1 MNTYN
6 NIVYKFII
14 MKNLEK
20 RLENI
25 LKNFIAMKNEN
36 ISKTIKNVGVMLMIL
51 PLLILLI
58 DIISEFGIGI
68 LRIYSISTFP
78 TMLDLAISQHQNILI
93 NITSM
98 EISEISQGVN
108 TSSYTYV
115 LFTQQMNTI
124 TYITGQNIIK
134 DLINTIIDS
143 IISIMAM
150 IIIYFYIKHLKHKT
164 TAK

>member
-1 MNTYN
+1 
-6 NIVYKFII
+6 
-14 MKNLEK
+14 MKNLKK

-25 LKNFIAMKNEN
+25 LKNFMAMKNEN

-68 LRIYSISTFP
+68 LGIYSISTFP

-115 LFTQQMNTI
+115 LFTQQMVTI
-124 TYITGQNIIK
+124 EHIILQDIIK
-134 DLINTIIDS
+134 DLTDEILLGII
-143 IISIMAM
+143 A
-150 IIIYFYIKHLKHKT
+150 IIIFLVYNKIYKHQNKRF
-164 TAK
+164 

>member
-36 ISKTIKNVGVMLMIL
+36 ISKTIKNVEVMLMIL

-68 LRIYSISTFP
+68 LGIYSISTFP

-115 LFTQQMNTI
+115 LFTQQMVTI
-124 TYITGQNIIK
+124 EHIILQDIIK
-134 DLINTIIDS
+134 DLTDEILLGIIA
-143 IISIMAM
+143 IISFLVYNKIH
-150 IIIYFYIKHLKHKT
+150 KHQNKRF
-164 TAK
+164 

>member
-6 NIVYKFII
+6 KIVYKFII

-58 DIISEFGIGI
+58 YIISEFGIGI

-115 LFTQQMNTI
+115 LFTQQMVTI
-124 TYITGQNIIK
+124 EHIILQDIIK
-134 DLINTIIDS
+134 DLTNTIIDS
-143 IISIMAM
+143 IIF
-150 IIIYFYIKHLKHKT
+150 IILILIFYIRQLKNKT
-164 TAK
+164 IAK